1 MKGVKK
7 FRSFIKSIKDLIKE
21 KNIYWMFFILK
32 VKN

>member
-1 MKGVKK
+1 MKRVKK
-7 FRSFIKSIKDLIKE
+7 FRSFIKSIKDLNKE